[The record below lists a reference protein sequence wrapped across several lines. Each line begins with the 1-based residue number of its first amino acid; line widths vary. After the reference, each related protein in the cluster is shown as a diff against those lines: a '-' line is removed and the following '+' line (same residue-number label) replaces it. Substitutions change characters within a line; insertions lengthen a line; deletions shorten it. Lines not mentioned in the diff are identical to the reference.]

1 MKKRLKPPKG
11 DPHSPYHRMWRQ
23 VDGIVRQTFEAHP
36 EYLTERGQKHARLS
50 LTKRLAGQLSVRGMG
65 DPDKKEC

>member
-1 MKKRLKPPKG
+1 
-11 DPHSPYHRMWRQ
+11 MWRQ